1 MRIAVDGGTI
11 MDGAGVRGLGWDWER
26 ALSPARSS
34 RMKPTVLTPVT
45 ITMKA
50 HTTGPTTTP
59 QTTVAIH
66 ARSAL
71 RTSVP
76 LNGRPASTPPTQV
89 KGACARIWQM
99 RSRLLP
105 QRRHRHEKQPL
116 IMVLHLRRQVQ
127 HPIEMQGPCHPLR
140 PLTGIRGFHG

>member
-1 MRIAVDGGTI
+1 MGIVADGGTI
-11 MDGAGVRGLGWDWER
+11 MDGVGVHGLGWDWER
-26 ALSPARSS
+26 ELLPALSS
-34 RMKPTVLTPVT
+34 RTKPTALILVT
-45 ITMKA
+45 ITTRARM
-50 HTTGPTTTP
+50 TGPTTTP
-59 QTTVAIH
+59 PTTVAIH
-66 ARSAL
+66 ARSAQ

-99 RSRLLP
+99 RCRHLP
-105 QRRHRHEKQPL
+105 QRRHRHEKPPL

-127 HPIEMQGPCHPLR
+127 SPIEMQGPCPPLR